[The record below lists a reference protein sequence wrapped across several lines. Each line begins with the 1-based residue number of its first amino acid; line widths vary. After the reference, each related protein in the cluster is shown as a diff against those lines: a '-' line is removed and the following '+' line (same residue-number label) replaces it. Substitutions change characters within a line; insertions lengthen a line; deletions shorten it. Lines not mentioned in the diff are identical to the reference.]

1 MDKMNKIGHKV
12 LDNKHSKT
20 AVKMGFS
27 KKVISETPLDKA
39 KQHGKTEV
47 LLFSELEEPMK
58 TSAKIQNIE

>member
-1 MDKMNKIGHKV
+1 MDKMNKIGQKV

-47 LLFSELEEPMK
+47 LNELEEPMK